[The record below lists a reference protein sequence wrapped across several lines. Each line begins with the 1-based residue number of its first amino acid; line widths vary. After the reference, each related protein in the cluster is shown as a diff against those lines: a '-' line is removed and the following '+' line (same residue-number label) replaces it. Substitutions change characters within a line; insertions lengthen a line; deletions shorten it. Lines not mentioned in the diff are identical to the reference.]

1 MTRLLDDNQG
11 EYSSEDNSVGNSSF
25 VLLSGMTSGFSLLGV
40 ASNQGCA
47 FSYTLPLQ
55 YFNE

>member
-40 ASNQGCA
+40 ASTKGCA